1 MASRPVTRDDVN
13 NLKLLNFLVT
23 SLFLPNFHAA
33 VKIARRRTTNG
44 NFEYC
49 AMVIGYPVMIIS
61 QASFQETVFVPMQVA
76 NSRSEVLLKLLEAVE
91 NYDAARFPAS

>member
-13 NLKLLNFLVT
+13 NLKLLKFLVT

-33 VKIARRRTTNG
+33 VKIARRRETNG
-44 NFEYC
+44 SLEYC
-49 AMVIGYPVMIIS
+49 AMVIGYPVIIIPP
-61 QASFQETVFVPMQVA
+61 ASIQETIFVPMQVA
-76 NSRSEVLLKLLEAVE
+76 SSRSEVLLKLLEAVE